1 MHILTCAVP
10 NGARLRRL
18 VLPLIIAIAA
28 TPGEGLAQNSAKPTI
43 RNSIPLMFAIA
54 LAPGEGLAWNSAK
67 PVIRNRLPL
76 MNAIAAAPGKG
87 LTRNSAKSAIGNS
100 APLSIAIATAPSE
113 GLAQNSAK
121 PAIRNSAPLSI
132 EVDKAQLIQLPESAK
147 TVFVANPEIADV
159 QVPTPTSFLIYG
171 KKAGATTVFAI
182 SESGATSSYTV
193 RVSRPISELAAAV
206 HDAVPSAQVKISAAL
221 DGVTITGSVDSPRN
235 AERLKAAA
243 RQYLG
248 EKETINFDVAVS
260 AATQVTLRVRV
271 AEVSRNID
279 KQLGVNWQGLFNN
292 GTLAVG
298 LLTGRTAVS
307 SFGNFVP
314 ATSSE
319 TFGSVGL
326 GYSANGG
333 KVNISTLVDALDQS
347 GLATILAEPS
357 LTAVSG
363 ETANFL
369 AGGEYPIPVP
379 QGNQVVTI
387 DYKRY
392 GISVDFT
399 PTVLDGN
406 RISIKVRPE
415 VSALTTVGQLTLDN
429 ISVPALTVRRA
440 ETTVELGS
448 GESFAI
454 AGLFQNDAS
463 NQIKQLPWLG
473 DVPILGALFRS
484 TSFQRN
490 ESELV
495 IIVTPYIVKPVS
507 RSADLQ
513 SPTEAL
519 RYSSDIERIL
529 LGRLSAADMRSS
541 APPTKPANEPHLHGA
556 SGFMLE

>member
-1 MHILTCAVP
+1 MQFLTRTIAMRTGQRGIILS
-10 NGARLRRL
+10 L
-18 VLPLIIAIAA
+18 LIATAA
-28 TPGEGLAQNSAKPTI
+28 PPVDSYAQNSPGP
-43 RNSIPLMFAIA
+43 SIH
-54 LAPGEGLAWNSAK
+54 S
-67 PVIRNRLPL
+67 
-76 MNAIAAAPGKG
+76 AAP
-87 LTRNSAKSAIGNS
+87 
-100 APLSIAIATAPSE
+100 
-113 GLAQNSAK
+113 LA
-121 PAIRNSAPLSI
+121 I
-132 EVDKAQLIQLPESAK
+132 EVDKAQLIQLPDPAK
-147 TVFVANPEIADV
+147 TVFVANPDIADI
-159 QVPTPTSFLIYG
+159 QTPTTSSFLIYG

-182 SESGATSSYTV
+182 SESGATFSYTV
-193 RVSRPISELAAAV
+193 RVTRPVSEIAAAV
-206 HDAVPSAQVKISAAL
+206 HNAVPRAQVKVSATPN
-221 DGVTITGSVDSPRN
+221 GVTISGSVDSPQN

-248 EKETINFDVAVS
+248 DKEAIDFDVAVN

-271 AEVSRNID
+271 AEVSRTID
-279 KQLGVNWQGLFNN
+279 KQLGVNWQGLFND
-292 GTLAVG
+292 GTTAVG
-298 LLTGRTAVS
+298 LMTGRLPVTASGSFIRSGS
-307 SFGNFVP
+307 SG
-314 ATSSE
+314 

-326 GYSANGG
+326 GYHSGN
-333 KVNISTLVDALDQS
+333 VNISALVDALDQS
-347 GLATILAEPS
+347 GLATILAEPT

-379 QGNQVVTI
+379 QGLNVITI

-392 GISVDFT
+392 GVSVDFT

-415 VSALTTVGQLTLDN
+415 VSALTTVGQLVVDN

-463 NQIKQLPWLG
+463 NQIKQFPWLA

-484 TSFQRN
+484 SSFQRN

-495 IIVTPYIVKPVS
+495 IIVTPYIVKPAS
-507 RSADLQ
+507 QSADLR
-513 SPTEAL
+513 SPDQGL

-529 LGRLSAADMRSS
+529 LGRLTAAGSQTSAG
-541 APPTKPANEPHLHGA
+541 PANTTIKPRLHGA
-556 SGFMLE
+556 AGFMLE